1 MKKTYEVEIM
11 GQKFNIKSE
20 EPKIYVDQVVN
31 YISQKMEK
39 MEKSQKSLTLHHVC
53 LLTLLNIT
61 DELFKSRAE
70 VGGYKETVIQK
81 TKNIIQMI
89 DAQPS

>member
-20 EPKIYVDQVVN
+20 EPQAYVDQVVD

-39 MEKSQKSLTLHHVC
+39 IAKTQKAGTLHHAAM
-53 LLTLLNIT
+53 LTLLNIT
-61 DELFKSRAE
+61 DELFKSRVE
-70 VGGYKETVIQK
+70 VDSYKEKVIQK
-81 TKNIIQMI
+81 TKNIIQLI
-89 DAQPS
+89 DAQH

>member
-20 EPKIYVDQVVN
+20 ESKEYVDEVVN

-39 MEKSQKSLTLHHVC
+39 MAKSQKATTIHHVAM
-53 LLTLLNIT
+53 LTLLNIT

-70 VGGYKETVIQK
+70 VDGYKETVIQK
-81 TKNIIQMI
+81 TKNIIQLI
-89 DAQPS
+89 DAQPL